1 MLIFFFFRKCQVYVM
16 PLLSENI
23 RKRVWKGIF
32 QSTCEKVWA
41 WRYGNKT
48 VDLPPVFQQSS
59 RCLVTLPSRS
69 RHALVTL
76 VRQKLGIFLL
86 ILHTFGMVRHAPVTV
101 SSRSL
106 GAAGCPNFP
115 EHIDQCHTKETQC
128 SRFKMFLFFHRHR
141 KEHTFTFS
149 VLAPWVDHS
158 KRVCMIQQG
167 HKHANSVSTLLCIN
181 YFPLSTI
188 HQTM

>member
-16 PLLSENI
+16 PLLAVNI
-23 RKRVWKGIF
+23 RKRGWKGIF

-115 EHIDQCHTKETQC
+115 EHIDQCHTTETE
-128 SRFKMFLFFHRHR
+128 K
-141 KEHTFTFS
+141 
-149 VLAPWVDHS
+149 
-158 KRVCMIQQG
+158 
-167 HKHANSVSTLLCIN
+167 STLSVFL
-181 YFPLSTI
+181 PPGLTI
-188 HQTM
+188 QKKFEGSSKGRSMHLH

>member
-16 PLLSENI
+16 PLLSENV
-23 RKRVWKGIF
+23 RKRGWKGIF

-48 VDLPPVFQQSS
+48 VDLPTVFQQSS

-76 VRQKLGIFLL
+76 IRQKLGIFLL

-128 SRFKMFLFFHRHR
+128 SKCSYFFHRHR
-141 KEHTFTFS
+141 KEHTFS

-158 KRVCMIQQG
+158 KKVWRIQQG
-167 HKHANSVSTLLCIN
+167 QKHANSVSTLLCIN
-181 YFPLSTI
+181 
-188 HQTM
+188 

>member
-16 PLLSENI
+16 PLLSENV
-23 RKRVWKGIF
+23 RKRGWNGIF

-128 SRFKMFLFFHRHR
+128 STCLYFFTVTE
-141 KEHTFTFS
+141 K
-149 VLAPWVDHS
+149 
-158 KRVCMIQQG
+158 
-167 HKHANSVSTLLCIN
+167 STLSVFL
-181 YFPLSTI
+181 PRGLTI
-188 HQTM
+188 QKKFEGSSKGRSMHLH